1 MRDAIE
7 PRVYPW
13 VSIYVYIS
21 GSRTVKD
28 IREEDLDKEDVD
40 KRYKRWM
47 RSDTY
52 ALMYDVYGVRPN
64 NMGFSENTDFVHYA
78 DIGKFNEGVMKT
90 VGF

>member
-1 MRDAIE
+1 
-7 PRVYPW
+7 
-13 VSIYVYIS
+13 
-21 GSRTVKD
+21 
-28 IREEDLDKEDVD
+28 
-40 KRYKRWM
+40 M

>member
-40 KRYKRWM
+40 KRYKMMDAVGYLCADVRCLR
-47 RSDTY
+47 RSTQ
-52 ALMYDVYGVRPN
+52 
-64 NMGFSENTDFVHYA
+64 
-78 DIGKFNEGVMKT
+78 
-90 VGF
+90 